1 LDLPAASIRATTMR
15 SFSLRLL
22 SLALLGL
29 FSLGASC
36 NNGQESAKRTSEPVA
51 PVNKDGP
58 SDKGATSV
66 DKKPASAKVEK
77 LDRIDTSVLTDPERR
92 SFIELA
98 NDVLSP
104 CGEPVSVA
112 TCIAES
118 RPCGACV
125 PSARYL
131 VRLVSEGYEKAEILE
146 LFSARF
152 DPKKKLTIDVSE
164 APVRGAP
171 MAQVSIVEFSD
182 FECPHCGAAHPVL
195 SRVLDEFNGK
205 VNLIF
210 KQYPLDGHKNAAPA
224 ARAAVA
230 AQAQNKFWELADLL
244 FEHQRE
250 LSTEKI
256 RELAKQAGLDLA
268 KFDADLATPAVQ
280 QRVERDKK
288 DGAAVGVQGT
298 PTLFINGRAYKEG
311 LQTLNKYLKEELEL

>member
-1 LDLPAASIRATTMR
+1 MR

-22 SLALLGL
+22 PLALLGL

-36 NNGQESAKRTSEPVA
+36 NNGQESSKRTGDPAAESKAGDKPGA
-51 PVNKDGP
+51 PADP
-58 SDKGATSV
+58 SKT
-66 DKKPASAKVEK
+66 AKAGRVEK
-77 LDRIDTSVLTDPERR
+77 LDRIDSSVLTEPERR
-92 SFIELA
+92 TFIELV

-112 TCIAES
+112 ACIAES

-131 VRLVSEGYEKAEILE
+131 VRLVSDGYEKGELLE
-146 LFSARF
+146 LFAARF
-152 DPKKKLTIDVSE
+152 DPKKKITIDTSA

-171 MAQVSIVEFSD
+171 MAKISIVEFSD

-195 SRVLDEFNGK
+195 SRVLDEFSGK
-205 VNLIF
+205 VNLVF

-250 LSTEKI
+250 LSPDKI
-256 RELAKQAGLDLA
+256 RELAKKAGLDMA
-268 KFDADLATPAVQ
+268 KFDADMASPATQ
-280 QRVERDKK
+280 ERVERDKK
-288 DGAAVGVQGT
+288 EGVALGIQGT
-298 PTLFINGRAYKEG
+298 PTLFIDGRAYKEG
-311 LQTLNKYLKEELEL
+311 LPGLNKYLKEELEL

>member
-1 LDLPAASIRATTMR
+1 MR

-22 SLALLGL
+22 PLALLGL

-36 NNGQESAKRTSEPVA
+36 NNGQESAKRTGEPGAEGKA
-51 PVNKDGP
+51 PSAP
-58 SDKGATSV
+58 QS
-66 DKKPASAKVEK
+66 PADTTKAAKAGKIEK
-77 LDRIDTSVLTDPERR
+77 LDRVDTSALTEPERR
-92 SFIELA
+92 TFYDIV

-112 TCIAES
+112 VCVAES
-118 RPCGACV
+118 RACGACV

-131 VRLVSEGYEKAEILE
+131 VRLVSDGYEKSELLE

-152 DPKKKLTIDVSE
+152 DPKKKVSIDTAL

-171 MAQVSIVEFSD
+171 MAKVSIVEFSD
-182 FECPHCGAAHPVL
+182 FECPHCGAAHPLL
-195 SRVLDEFNGK
+195 SRVLEEFNGK
-205 VNLIF
+205 VNLVF

-250 LSTEKI
+250 LGPDKI
-256 RELAKQAGLDLA
+256 RELAKKAGLDMA
-268 KFDADLATPAVQ
+268 KFDADVASPATQ
-280 QRVERDKK
+280 ERVDRDKK
-288 DGAAVGVQGT
+288 DGVALGVHGT
-298 PTLFINGRAYKEG
+298 PTMFINGRAYKEG
-311 LQTLNKYLKEELEL
+311 FPSLTKYLKEELEL